1 MTAVQPLRLL
11 TFTTLYPHAGL
22 PNQGVFVENR
32 LRHLVATGRA
42 VSTVLA
48 PVPWFP
54 SRHARFGGWARFA
67 MAENEEER
75 HGLRVLHPR
84 YAVIPKVGMSAAP
97 AALYT
102 TAKRAVQRLMRGGL
116 AVDVIDSHYL
126 YPDGVVAVALGRRFG
141 LPVVMT
147 ARGSDVTQLPEFAV
161 PRRMIRGAMA
171 AADAMISVSAG
182 LKAAMVGLGAHP
194 DAITVLRNGVD
205 LAQFSP
211 PEDRGAARA
220 ALGLE
225 TPTLVSVGHL
235 IERKGHHHA
244 IGALAHLPEW
254 RLLVVGDGPE
264 RGRLEALA
272 AKLGVADRVRLLG
285 ARPHGALAK
294 IYGAADVLILAS
306 SREGWANVLLEAM
319 ACGTPVVAS
328 DIPGNGEVVQRRE
341 AGLIAERNTA
351 EGFADAVRSLWA
363 APPARDAVRAYAEAF
378 SWDATSAGQ
387 MEVFEQARARFAARQ
402 RDPVSK
408 FDRDEA

>member
-1 MTAVQPLRLL
+1 M
-11 TFTTLYPHAGL
+11 
-22 PNQGVFVENR
+22 
-32 LRHLVATGRA
+32 
-42 VSTVLA
+42 
-48 PVPWFP
+48 
-54 SRHARFGGWARFA
+54 
-67 MAENEEER
+67 
-75 HGLRVLHPR
+75 
-84 YAVIPKVGMSAAP
+84 
-97 AALYT
+97 
-102 TAKRAVQRLMRGGL
+102 

-211 PEDRGAARA
+211 PEDRDAARA

-225 TPTLVSVGHL
+225 APTLVSVGHL

-244 IGALAHLPEW
+244 IGALAHLPGW